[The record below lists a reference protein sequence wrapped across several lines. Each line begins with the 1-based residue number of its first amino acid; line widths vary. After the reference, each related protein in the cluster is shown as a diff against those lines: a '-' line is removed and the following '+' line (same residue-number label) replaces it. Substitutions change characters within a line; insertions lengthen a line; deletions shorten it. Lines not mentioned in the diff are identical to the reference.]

1 MPKCIKI
8 DGLNKD
14 QARHICCE
22 CSASYIDSYDGCLR
36 CSELHDGV
44 DDIIRDF
51 PERLFS
57 KELVESAKE
66 SLEQELEESLKQ
78 ELKVTEKCCYTCKN
92 CLRRLDKEDSYK
104 CFKGMIN
111 MLDIDVYKSSC
122 TQWEPNPNFFQED
135 QSAKA
140 DLGKP
145 KITKCPTDIIRAIS
159 VIREFGD
166 RKYEPDS
173 WKNVDPQ
180 RYRDAM
186 MRHALL
192 YIDDPYGLDEE
203 SGLPHLWH
211 MACNIAFLC
220 YFDKEQI
227 EISMINSKEDK
238 Y

>member
-1 MPKCIKI
+1 MPICIKI

-22 CSASYIDSYDGCLR
+22 CDSSHCKPYTGRLR
-36 CSELHDGV
+36 CRELCDEV
-44 DDIIRDF
+44 DNIIKDF
-51 PERLFS
+51 PERFS

-66 SLEQELEESLKQ
+66 SLKLELEAAEEFLK
-78 ELKVTEKCCYTCKN
+78 
-92 CLRRLDKEDSYK
+92 
-104 CFKGMIN
+104 
-111 MLDIDVYKSSC
+111 
-122 TQWEPNPNFFQED
+122 QED

-211 MACNIAFLC
+211 MCCNAAFLC

-227 EISMINSKEDK
+227 EISMAIEEKTDNERIKLPRSDVLFCPFVMEKANKEKLIKECFDPAT
-238 Y
+238 